1 MRNWWPWRRQN
12 SLQSLFSERVPWAY
26 ENSDSKTPVLP
37 PLRSRSHQPHPKNA
51 PGDFYVLHKECIIC
65 GVPQYLAP
73 ELIAWEMDAKG
84 RPDHCYFRK
93 QPETALELVHTI
105 EAMQGCCSGAL
116 RYGGSDPE
124 IIEKL
129 KEAGCSDAIDRP

>member
-37 PLRSRSHQPHPKNA
+37 PLRSRSHQPHRKNA

-84 RPDHCYFRK
+84 RPDHCIFENSRK
-93 QPETALELVHTI
+93 LHLN
-105 EAMQGCCSGAL
+105 
-116 RYGGSDPE
+116 
-124 IIEKL
+124 
-129 KEAGCSDAIDRP
+129 